1 MANEW
6 DEIGERLQG
15 LGGKLKTHFDESGPD
30 QWPDAL
36 NKLGAAVED
45 LFKTASNAV
54 QDENVRSDVRDVGHL
69 IAGAVSTTLGTASN
83 DLREWID
90 SRRGGSASE
99 SSSAESS
106 GAESSGAE
114 SSDAGV
120 HGAGQA
126 GGTRGVAG
134 IC

>member
-15 LGGKLKTHFDESGPD
+15 LGGKLKAHFDESGPN

-54 QDENVRSDVRDVGHL
+54 QDDAVRSDVRDVGHM
-69 IAGAVSTTLGTASN
+69 IAGAVSTTLGTAS
-83 DLREWID
+83 DDIRDWID
-90 SRRGGSASE
+90 SRRGGSGSAQDVPGDSTPGE
-99 SSSAESS
+99 STDGPAE
-106 GAESSGAE
+106 
-114 SSDAGV
+114 
-120 HGAGQA
+120 
-126 GGTRGVAG
+126 GGGGKPAA
-134 IC
+134 

>member
-15 LGGKLKTHFDESGPD
+15 LGGKLKGHFDESGPN

-54 QDENVRSDVRDVGHL
+54 QDENVRTDVRDVGHL

-83 DLREWID
+83 DIREWLD
-90 SRRGGSASE
+90 SRKGGP
-99 SSSAESS
+99 
-106 GAESSGAE
+106 
-114 SSDAGV
+114 SDAS
-120 HGAGQA
+120 ADQPPA
-126 GGTRGVAG
+126 PEPDEPENRPPAA
-134 IC
+134 

>member
-15 LGGKLKTHFDESGPD
+15 LGSKLKAHFEESGPN

-54 QDENVRSDVRDVGHL
+54 QDEAVRSDVRDVGHR
-69 IAGAVSTTLGTASN
+69 IADAVATTLGTAGE
-83 DLREWID
+83 DI
-90 SRRGGSASE
+90 RGWFGSGRKDADGAST
-99 SSSAESS
+99 SDTPAD
-106 GAESSGAE
+106 GATDGGAPADV
-114 SSDAGV
+114 STPTAGDAP
-120 HGAGQA
+120 
-126 GGTRGVAG
+126 
-134 IC
+134 

>member
-6 DEIGERLQG
+6 DEIGQRLQG

-69 IAGAVSTTLGTASN
+69 IAGAVSNTLGTAGN
-83 DLREWID
+83 DIREWFGAH
-90 SRRGGSASE
+90 RGTSPTSGEAGGASTSAGTSE
-99 SSSAESS
+99 SGGTYE
-106 GAESSGAE
+106 
-114 SSDAGV
+114 
-120 HGAGQA
+120 A
-126 GGTRGVAG
+126 GGPDKPDEPAA
-134 IC
+134 